1 MMSRRHALVGAAALA
16 SGACLRAGEPKR
28 IIIVGAGM
36 AGLAAGRALSDAGHR
51 VTLLEARDRIGGRV
65 WTERRGG
72 IAYDMGA
79 SWIHGVKGNPL
90 TKLADDAG
98 AKRVAT
104 DYGSSAAFFAK
115 GGQTGDAWWADSDK
129 AETLVRSAL
138 ASAKSGESVQSAINR
153 HLADKA
159 PSPAIG
165 SAIELYINSTIEHE
179 IAGDRAAADARTYDD
194 ADEYGGGDVL
204 FPDGYDILPA
214 YLGRGLDIRLSQPVR
229 SIHVEGRAVT
239 VETSRGHERADGVIL
254 TAPLGVL
261 KSGAI
266 KLDPLPSTALQSAID
281 GLGMGTLNKLW
292 LRFPKAIW
300 PTEVDWIE
308 RIGGPRDE
316 WVEWVSASRFAGAPV
331 LAGFNAAA
339 YGEAIEAQSDAEVV
353 ASAMAALKGMFG
365 ANITNPI
372 EAIATRWKSDP
383 FALGAYSFN
392 AVGTSRETRSAF
404 HPIHAERIAFAGEA
418 TSVAHYQ
425 TVHGAY
431 QSGLDA
437 AKRLVAALN

>member
-1 MMSRRHALVGAAALA
+1 MLNRRHMILGAAALSSA
-16 SGACLRAGEPKR
+16 VGLRAGEPKR

-36 AGLAAGRALSDAGHR
+36 AGLAAGRALTDAGHR
-51 VTLLEARDRIGGRV
+51 VSVLEARDRIGGRV
-65 WTERRGG
+65 WTERRRGV
-72 IAYDMGA
+72 AYDMGA

-90 TKLADDAG
+90 TKLADKAG
-98 AKRVAT
+98 VKRVAT
-104 DYGSSAAFFAK
+104 DYESSTAFFAK
-115 GGQTGDAWWADSDK
+115 GDKAGDAWWTDYDK

-138 ASAKSGESVQSAINR
+138 ASAKSGESIQSAVSR
-153 HLADKA
+153 YLVGKA
-159 PSPAIG
+159 ASPAIA
-165 SAIELYINSTIEHE
+165 SAIEFYINSTIEHE
-179 IAGDRAAADARTYDD
+179 IAGDWATADARTYDD

-214 YLGRGLDIRLSQPVR
+214 YLTRGLDIRLSQPVK
-229 SIHVEGRAVT
+229 SIRVEGRAVT

-254 TAPLGVL
+254 TVPLGVL

-292 LRFPKAIW
+292 LRFPKAFW
-300 PTEVDWIE
+300 PTNVDWIE
-308 RIGGPRDE
+308 RIGGPRGE

-331 LAGFNAAA
+331 LVGFNAAA
-339 YGEAIEAQSDAEVV
+339 YGEAIEGESDKALV

-365 ANITNPI
+365 SSIPDPI
-372 EAIATRWKSDP
+372 EAMPTRWKSDP

-437 AKRLVAALN
+437 AKRLVVALR

>member
-1 MMSRRHALVGAAALA
+1 MLSRRHMILGAAALSSA
-16 SGACLRAGEPKR
+16 VGLRAGEPKR

-36 AGLAAGRALSDAGHR
+36 AGLAAGRALTDAGHR
-51 VTLLEARDRIGGRV
+51 VTLIEARNRIGGRV

-72 IAYDMGA
+72 VAYDMGA

-90 TKLADDAG
+90 TKLADQIG
-98 AKRVAT
+98 AKHVAT

-115 GGQTGDAWWADSDK
+115 GGAANDAWWEDYNK
-129 AETLVRSAL
+129 AEAFVSAAL
-138 ASAKSGESVQSAINR
+138 DSVKSGESVKSAVNR
-153 HLADKA
+153 HLARRSGAA
-159 PSPAIG
+159 PS
-165 SAIELYINSTIEHE
+165 SAIDFFINSTIEHE
-179 IAGDRAAADARTYDD
+179 IAGDWATADARTYDD

-214 YLGRGLDIRLSQPVR
+214 YLARGLDIRLSQRVR
-229 SIHVEGRAVT
+229 SIRIEDRAVT

-254 TAPLGVL
+254 TVPLGVL

-292 LRFPKAIW
+292 LRFPKAFW
-300 PTEVDWIE
+300 PTNIDWIE
-308 RIGGPRDE
+308 RIGGPRGE

-331 LAGFNAAA
+331 LVGFNAAA
-339 YGEAIEAQSDAEVV
+339 YGEAIEGESDTALV

-365 ANITNPI
+365 SSIPDPA

-392 AVGTSRETRSAF
+392 AVSTSRETRSAF

-437 AKRLVAALN
+437 AKRLAAALR